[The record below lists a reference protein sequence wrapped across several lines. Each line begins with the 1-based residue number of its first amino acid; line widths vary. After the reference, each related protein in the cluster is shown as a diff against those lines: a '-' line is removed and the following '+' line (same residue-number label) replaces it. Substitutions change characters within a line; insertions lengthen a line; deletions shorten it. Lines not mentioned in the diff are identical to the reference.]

1 MGCMKRTAVRVSAH
15 GIETVVLLLMAIGTV
30 FVFSASAS
38 VQSNYD
44 WKHFYRFTGLR
55 NLLYFPLAV
64 ICMYITASIDYH
76 RFDLRRI
83 RWYHSLTP
91 WFLGL
96 SIFLLGLALVP
107 GVGQGIGEDKA
118 FARRWL
124 FVPLGSMKI
133 SFQPSELAKWCT
145 IIYLAAYLDRYE
157 DSIKRFWK
165 RFVPAWIVPGVVI
178 LLIVTQ
184 DFGTAAF
191 IAMLSF
197 LMLLIGGA
205 RLWHFLTPL
214 PVILPAFYFA
224 VVSSPTRL
232 NRIKNFLEPGNL
244 PYQAIQSLIA
254 ISTNGLGGAG
264 LGRGV
269 TKYGHLPED
278 TSDFIFA
285 VIAEE
290 MGFGGCV
297 VVLLLF
303 ILLVVLGLIVIYRCR
318 DRFGKMLAS
327 GIVMAIGIQAAINIG
342 VVTVVLPTKGI
353 PLPFVSAGGTSL
365 LLTASAIGIL
375 LNIAKHNSELGYYEP
390 TKEVNWRFERKA
402 QGIGRA
408 QRETA
413 E

>member
-1 MGCMKRTAVRVSAH
+1 MKRTAVRVSAY

-38 VQSNYD
+38 VQSSYD

-64 ICMYITASIDYH
+64 MCMYVAASVDYH

-96 SIFLLGLALVP
+96 SIILLGLALIP
-107 GVGQGIGEDKA
+107 GIGQGIGEDKS

-124 FVPLGSMKI
+124 YIPLGSMKI

-145 IIYLAAYLDRYE
+145 IIYLAAYLDRFE

-165 RFVPAWIVPGVVI
+165 RFVPAWIVPGVIVV
-178 LLIVTQ
+178 LIVTQ

-191 IAMLSF
+191 IALLSF
-197 LMLLIGGA
+197 LLLMIGGC
-205 RLWHFLTPL
+205 RFWHFLTPL
-214 PVILPAFYFA
+214 PMILPAFYFA

-232 NRIKNFLEPGNL
+232 NRIKHFFEPGNL
-244 PYQAIQSLIA
+244 PYQAVQSLIA
-254 ISTNGLGGAG
+254 ISTHGLEGAG

-303 ILLVVLGLIVIYRCR
+303 ILLLLLGLIVIYRCR
-318 DRFGKMLAS
+318 DRFGKLLAC
-327 GIVMAIGIQAAINIG
+327 GIVLAIGIQAAINIG

-375 LNIAKHNSELGYYEP
+375 LNIARHNSELGYYEP

-402 QGIGRA
+402 RGIGRISGEA
-408 QRETA
+408 TQ
-413 E
+413 